1 MIRIL
6 KISLFAVFIAAVMSL
21 MGFIY
26 IENSNQPIREII
38 VRIDREGEKGFL
50 DKTQLTGLIESE
62 DSISRKTIREIQVA
76 SIEKLISKNAFV
88 FQVDAYI
95 NLDRN
100 LIVNIKEQS
109 PLVRIF
115 PRHSDGFY
123 ISKEGTIFPLSER
136 YASRVLIANGYL
148 ETNYQKDHPD
158 IFDTLYQDQPLADIY
173 RLAKLISANP
183 FLRAQ
188 ISQIYVNSKKEFDLI
203 PELGEHI
210 IQMGTMENV
219 EDKLANL
226 EIWYKKAMTREDWN
240 KYKIINIKYKNQ
252 VVCTQN

>member
-1 MIRIL
+1 MIRII
-6 KISLFAVFIAAVMSL
+6 KISLFVVFIAAVLSL

-26 IENSNQPIREII
+26 IENGNQPIREII
-38 VRIDREGEKGFL
+38 VRIDREGDRGFL
-50 DKTQLTGLIESE
+50 DKIQLTELIESN
-62 DSISRKTIREIQVA
+62 DSISRKTIREIHVA
-76 SIEKLISKNAFV
+76 SIEKLISRNVFV

-95 NLDRN
+95 NLERN
-100 LIVNIKEQS
+100 LIVNIMEQT

-123 ISKEGTIFPLSER
+123 ISKEGNMFPLSDR
-136 YASRVLIANGYL
+136 YTSRVLIANGYL
-148 ETNYQKDHPD
+148 ETTYRKDHRD
-158 IFDTLYQDQPLADIY
+158 IFDTIYEGQQLTDIY

-188 ISQIYVNSKKEFDLI
+188 ISQIYVNSRKEFDLI

-210 IQMGTMENV
+210 IRMGTMENV

-226 EIWYKKAMTREDWN
+226 ETWYKKAMTKEDWN